1 MATFDDKILGEKL
14 HYYCS
19 SSEDEGE
26 DGDKAGG
33 GGGESGAAAQ
43 PPPVGPGSGGTCN
56 TGPKGVIEDW
66 QRYKQ
71 LEVERREEN
80 EAERIALAKKLSL
93 SARTDKEDQ
102 EAKER
107 EQKAAD
113 EFDNLFGEDDEFLRD
128 YMKQR
133 MEEMLEKNM
142 CTKRNYGKIV
152 ELRSDSEFLDA
163 VDKVDKNVIVV
174 IFVTED
180 DAPGCAAVQGCLV
193 NIAKDYDHIKFCKM
207 YTSTVGLSKRFKD
220 KGVPAILA
228 YKGGD
233 QIISLIRIT
242 DKLGEDFFADDL
254 EGFLVDHG
262 VLHDRKLL
270 PTVIRGPAKH
280 ADHGSSDEEG
290 T

>member
-19 SSEDEGE
+19 SSEDEG
-26 DGDKAGG
+26 DDQD
-33 GGGESGAAAQ
+33 GGEAAAAAGDL
-43 PPPVGPGSGGTCN
+43 PPVGRGTGGATCN
-56 TGPKGVIEDW
+56 TGPKGVIQDW

-71 LEVERREEN
+71 LEVERRAED
-80 EAERIALAKKLSL
+80 EAERIELAKKLSL
-93 SARTDKEDQ
+93 TTRTDKEDQ

-107 EQKAAD
+107 EQKATD
-113 EFDNLFGEDDEFLRD
+113 EFDDLFDEDDEFLRD
-128 YMKQR
+128 YMKRR

-142 CTKRNYGKIV
+142 CTKRSYGKIV
-152 ELRSDSEFLDA
+152 ELKSDAEFLDA

-174 IFVTED
+174 VFVTED
-180 DAPGCAAVQGCLV
+180 EAPGCAAVQGCLV

-270 PTVIRGPAKH
+270 PTLIRGPAKH
-280 ADHGSSDEEG
+280 ADHGSSDEEDA
-290 T
+290 

>member
-26 DGDKAGG
+26 EEKGGAIAG
-33 GGGESGAAAQ
+33 
-43 PPPVGPGSGGTCN
+43 PPPQTGRGTGGQVMN
-56 TGPKGVIEDW
+56 TGPKGVIQDW

-71 LEVERREEN
+71 LEAERREES
-80 EAERIALAKKLSL
+80 EAERVALAKKLTM
-93 SARTDKEDQ
+93 SARTDQEDQ
-102 EAKER
+102 DAKAR

-113 EFDNLFGEDDEFLRD
+113 EIDDLFDEDDEFLRD
-128 YMKQR
+128 YMKKR
-133 MEEMLEKNM
+133 MEEMIEKNM
-142 CTKRNYGKIV
+142 CTKRSYGKIID
-152 ELRSDSEFLDA
+152 LHSDGEFLEA

-174 IFVTED
+174 IFITED
-180 DAPGCAAVQGCLV
+180 KAPGCEAVHGCLINV
-193 NIAKDYDHIKFCKM
+193 AKDYDHIKFCRM
-207 YTSTVGLSKRFKD
+207 YASTAGLSKRFKD

-270 PTVIRGPAKH
+270 PSLIRGPAKH
-280 ADHGSSDEEG
+280 ADHNSSDED
-290 T
+290 